1 MTYHDDGL
9 SSRDLNR
16 LRRLIYET
24 AGITLSAEKKLMLEG
39 RLKRRMSRLNLKSC
53 SDYCKYLFASSVPD
67 PEEMRHLLDAV
78 TTNKTDFFRE
88 RAHFD
93 YLTANALPNLMARN
107 RENRELLIWSA
118 GCSSGEEPYTLAIT
132 LNEFAK
138 SHPGFRFRV
147 LATDISTTILEKAET
162 GIYASEGL
170 GPVPMALRREYFMRS
185 RNPESDRMRVVP
197 ELRTMVEFR
206 RLNLM
211 EDFAIPEPVDILFCR
226 NVVIYFDRPTQE
238 RLFAKFCRQLAPGG
252 YLFVG
257 HSESLHQMDLPLAPI
272 APAIYR
278 KILPATQDFR
288 GEPVVPEVYLQAGEV
303 HLSRSPA
310 ILKTVLGSCVGVTF
324 WSQRLGAGALCHG
337 ILPICPK
344 QVQGKEGYRY
354 MDFAI
359 RDLARRFDAMGV
371 LRKEVQV
378 KVFGGADVLSTAH
391 NPARPTVGDQNWHTA
406 LDILRAENL
415 EVMASDV
422 GGTLGRSL
430 HFHTETGRVYVRR
443 LSHLPE
449 NDGHRTQLAGKS

>member
-1 MTYHDDGL
+1 MTNHEDGL
-9 SSRDLNR
+9 SLRDLNR

-24 AGITLSAEKKLMLEG
+24 AGITLSPEKKLMLEG

-67 PEEMRHLLDAV
+67 PEEMVHLLDAV

-93 YLTANALPNLMARN
+93 YLTANALPDVMARN
-107 RENRELLIWSA
+107 RGNRDLLIWSA
-118 GCSSGEEPYTLAIT
+118 GCSSGEEPYTLAMV
-132 LNEFAK
+132 LNEWAK
-138 SHPGFRFRV
+138 AHPGFRFRV
-147 LATDISTTILEKAET
+147 LATDISTTILEKAAM
-162 GIYASEGL
+162 GIYSSEAVA
-170 GPVPMALRREYFMRS
+170 PVPIALRREYFMRS
-185 RNPESDRMRVVP
+185 RNPELDRLRVVP

-211 EDFAIPEPVDILFCR
+211 EDFAIPQPVDIIFCR

-238 RLFAKFCRQLAPGG
+238 RLFAKFCRQLAAGG

-278 KILPATQDFR
+278 KTLPATQVPTN
-288 GEPVVPEVYLQAGEV
+288 ESVVPEVYLQPGEI
-303 HLSRSPA
+303 HLSRSPV

-324 WSQRLGAGALCHG
+324 WSKRLGAGALCHG
-337 ILPICPK
+337 VLPRCPK
-344 QVQGKEGYRY
+344 QVQGQEAYRY
-354 MDFAI
+354 VDFAI
-359 RDLARRFDAMGV
+359 RDLARRFDAMGA
-371 LRKEVQV
+371 LRRELQV
-378 KVFGGADVLSTAH
+378 KVFGGADVLPTAH

-415 EVMASDV
+415 AVMASDV

-430 HFHTETGRVYVRR
+430 HFETETGRVYVRR
-443 LSHLPE
+443 LSHLPAGE
-449 NDGHRTQLAGKS
+449 EHRTQLAGEP